1 MATALDMITRAMRLA
16 GVIGKGESPSDDEA
30 ADGLEALNSMLDSW
44 QTERLFVYQISENS
58 FTWGSGNQSRTVGAA
73 GNFVMA
79 RPAQV
84 DDSTYFVQNNISYP
98 VRLIDSDAWAAIPD
112 KTTTSTLPFWL
123 YVEYGVSTVTLYA
136 YPTPSAAIT
145 IKLRTWAG
153 LQSFAALTTDLSLPM
168 GNERAIVYSLAEE
181 FGPEFG
187 VDVPPRV
194 ADIARKARRN
204 LKRINSVPPVMASE
218 VGYMNRR
225 LAGNVFA
232 DVPN

>member
-1 MATALDMITRAMRLA
+1 MRLA
-16 GVIGKGESPSDDEA
+16 GVIGKGETPDDEEA
-30 ADGLEALNSMLDSW
+30 ADGLTALNSMLDSW

-58 FTWGSGNQSRTVGAA
+58 FSWGAGSQSRTVGAA

-79 RPAQV
+79 RPAKV
-84 DDSTYFVQNNISYP
+84 DDSTYFVLNGISYA

-112 KTTTSTLPFWL
+112 KTTTSTFPFWL

-145 IKLRTWAG
+145 LKLRTWSA
-153 LQSFAALTTDLSLPM
+153 LQSFSTLTDALSLPM
-168 GNERAIVYSLAEE
+168 GYQRAITYSLAEE

-187 VDVPPRV
+187 VDIPAKVQEI
-194 ADIARKARRN
+194 AAKARKN

-225 LAGNVFA
+225 VTGNIYA
-232 DVPN
+232 DIPV

>member
-1 MATALDMITRAMRLA
+1 MITRAMRLA

-30 ADGLEALNSMLDSW
+30 QDGLTALNSMLDSW
-44 QTERLFVYQISENS
+44 QTERLYAYQISENS
-58 FTWGSGNQSRTVGAA
+58 FSWGAGSQSRTVGAA

-84 DDSTYFVQNNISYP
+84 DESTYFVLNGISYA
-98 VRLIDSDAWAAIPD
+98 VRLINSDAWAAIPD
-112 KTTTSTLPFWL
+112 KTTTSTFPFWL

-145 IKLRTWAG
+145 LKLRTWSA
-153 LQSFAALTTDLSLPM
+153 LQSFAALTDALSLPM
-168 GNERAIVYSLAEE
+168 GNERAITYSLAEE

-187 VDVPPRV
+187 VAVPPNV
-194 ADIARKARRN
+194 VSIARKARAN
-204 LKRINSVPPVMASE
+204 LKRINSVSPVMASE

-225 LAGNVFA
+225 LTGNVYA
-232 DVPN
+232 DLPV

>member
-1 MATALDMITRAMRLA
+1 MRLA
-16 GVIGKGESPSDDEA
+16 GVIGKGETPDPDEA
-30 ADGLEALNSMLDSW
+30 ADGLTALNAMLDSW

-58 FTWGSGNQSRTVGAA
+58 FSWGAGSQSRTVGPA

-84 DDSTYFVQNNISYP
+84 DDSTYFVLNSISYP
-98 VRLIDSDAWAAIPD
+98 VRLINSDAWAAIPD
-112 KTTTSTLPFWL
+112 KTTTSTFPFWL

-145 IKLRTWAG
+145 LKLRTWSA
-153 LQSFAALTTDLSLPM
+153 LQTFAALTDQLSLPM
-168 GNERAIVYSLAEE
+168 GNERAITYSLAEE

-187 VDVPPRV
+187 VDIPAKVQEI
-194 ADIARKARRN
+194 AAKARKN
-204 LKRINSVPPVMASE
+204 LKRINSVPPVMVSE

-225 LAGNVFA
+225 ITGNVYA
-232 DVPN
+232 DIPV